1 MAQNSSICDIFY
13 RLVEPHAF
21 YEYNSDL
28 QTDIKSSPQTWILVQ
43 SDYYSQ
49 SWALLIIEKGCLK
62 CEKKKNKK
70 KKKTNFYT
78 HCLLIIEKCCLNCGE
93 KNNNNKKKMTTNFH
107 THWNLAKI
115 TWIYCLYRLNSW
127 SDYCEWFNFQSQ
139 QSQIFGKNSLF
150 ATCLN
155 T

>member
-62 CEKKKNKK
+62 CEKNKQT

-78 HCLLIIEKCCLNCGE
+78 HCLLIIEKGCLNCGE
-93 KNNNNKKKMTTNFH
+93 KNNNNNKKNDNKLSYTLESCQNYLDILFIQAEQ
-107 THWNLAKI
+107 LI
-115 TWIYCLYRLNSW
+115 RLLW
-127 SDYCEWFNFQSQ
+127 M
-139 QSQIFGKNSLF
+139 I
-150 ATCLN
+150 
-155 T
+155 